1 MISIKKFFFIFGGLE
16 RKPELND
23 EKNKTFE
30 DEKMPEKPLNKN
42 SWNKLNIDLMKHN
55 KQNKSTLIILNDNLA
70 EDKEKNS

>member
-1 MISIKKFFFIFGGLE
+1 
-16 RKPELND
+16 
-23 EKNKTFE
+23 
-30 DEKMPEKPLNKN
+30 MPEKPLNKN